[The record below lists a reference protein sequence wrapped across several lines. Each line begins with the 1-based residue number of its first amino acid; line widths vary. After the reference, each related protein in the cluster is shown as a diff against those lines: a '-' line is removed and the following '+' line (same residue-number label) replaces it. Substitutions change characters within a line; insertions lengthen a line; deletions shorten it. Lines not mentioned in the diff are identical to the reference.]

1 MSIKFKQYVTEAE
14 KTGVIAQKVKDLT
27 EKFVVDMSKLTEET
41 KGVEMPAGE
50 GMTSNRTKYSAI
62 RDQMVLV
69 EAACNRL
76 IDVAA
81 QSDAVLDKAM
91 VQQS

>member
-1 MSIKFKQYVTEAE
+1 MGIKFKQYVTEAE
-14 KTGVIAQKVKDLT
+14 ATGVIAQKVKGLT

-69 EAACNRL
+69 ETACARL
-76 IDVAA
+76 IEVAA
-81 QSDAVLDKAM
+81 ESDRVLDTA
-91 VQQS
+91 VTQQS

>member
-50 GMTSNRTKYSAI
+50 G
-62 RDQMVLV
+62 
-69 EAACNRL
+69 
-76 IDVAA
+76 
-81 QSDAVLDKAM
+81 
-91 VQQS
+91 